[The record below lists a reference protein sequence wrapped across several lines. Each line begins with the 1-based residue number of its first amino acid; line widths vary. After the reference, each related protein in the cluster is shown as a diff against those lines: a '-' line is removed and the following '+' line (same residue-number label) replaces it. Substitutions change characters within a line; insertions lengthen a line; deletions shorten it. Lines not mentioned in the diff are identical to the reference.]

1 VSARA
6 RMILAIVA
14 AVVVIALF
22 YFLLIRSRQ
31 AELAQIRLDIETE
44 ENTSI
49 QLTTELNR
57 LKDLQDRAPE
67 LQAEL
72 AEMKQFVPENH
83 EVPNFI
89 FLVQDAATSAGV
101 EFLRITPELPKV
113 PLEQAPLAEVR
124 MQIEALGGYFSIQD
138 FIRRLHNL
146 DRAVR
151 LDSVAMTGE
160 DEIPPVAITLE
171 ITARVFFELP
181 ADVPLTEGAV
191 ENVPPAPAE
200 PGAASPEP
208 ATSP

>member
-1 VSARA
+1 
-6 RMILAIVA
+6 MILAIVA

-72 AEMKQFVPENH
+72 AEMKQLVPENH

-151 LDSVAMTGE
+151 LDSVTMTGE
-160 DEIPPVAITLE
+160 DEVPPVAITLE

-181 ADVPLTEGAV
+181 ADAPLTEGAE